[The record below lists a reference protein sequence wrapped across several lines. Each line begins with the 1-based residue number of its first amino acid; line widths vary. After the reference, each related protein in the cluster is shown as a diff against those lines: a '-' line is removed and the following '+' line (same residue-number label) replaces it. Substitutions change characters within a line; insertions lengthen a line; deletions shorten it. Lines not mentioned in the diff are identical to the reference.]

1 MTLNEYMTSLR
12 GKRIGVVGIGV
23 SNRPLIGLL
32 LDAGCDVT
40 ACDKR
45 DRAATGDTAD
55 MLESRGCKLKLGE
68 DYLEGLDFDVIFR
81 TPGLH
86 PRFLAQAEANG
97 AALTSEME
105 AFFALCPCR
114 IFAVTGSDGKTTTTS
129 IIAELLKAAG
139 YTVWLGGN
147 IGTPLLDKLPQM
159 KAEDIVVL
167 ELSSFQLHSMHCR
180 PHVAVITNVSPN
192 HLDVHPDYNDY
203 IDAKKQIFRAQ
214 QARDLLVLNADNGI
228 TRAMKD
234 EAKGR
239 VAFFSRCECVN
250 GIYSKD
256 GEIYTEGRAL
266 MPTDAIRIPGE
277 HNLENYMAAFAAVG
291 ELVPTEV
298 CRRVAEEFAG
308 VEHRLEMFCCR
319 KGVTYCNDSIA
330 SSPTRTIAGL
340 RALRQKPILLA
351 GGYDKH
357 IPFDELGH
365 EICRHVKA
373 LVLCGATSEK
383 ILTAVTASPLYEA
396 EKLPIVRKDDFTE
409 AVYAA
414 RELAEEGDLVLLSPA
429 CASFDMFP
437 NFAVRGRTFKK
448 IVTEMEQ

>member
-1 MTLNEYMTSLR
+1 MTLNEYMSSLR

-23 SNRPLIGLL
+23 SNRPLIELL

-45 DRAATGDTAD
+45 DRAAMGDLA
-55 MLESRGCKLKLGE
+55 LELENRGCKLKLGG
-68 DYLEGLDFDVIFR
+68 DYLSGLDFDVIFR

-86 PRFLAQAEANG
+86 PRFLAQAEENG
-97 AALTSEME
+97 ALLTSEME

-159 KAEDIVVL
+159 KPEDMVVL
-167 ELSSFQLHSMHCR
+167 ELSSFQLHSMNCH

-192 HLDVHPDYNDY
+192 HLDVHPDYSDY
-203 IDAKKQIFRAQ
+203 IDAKKQIFRGQTTA
-214 QARDLLVLNADNGI
+214 DVLVLNADNGI
-228 TRAMKD
+228 TASMAHESQGHVR
-234 EAKGR
+234 
-239 VAFFSRCECVN
+239 FFSRREAVN
-250 GIYSKD
+250 GVYSLN
-256 GEIYTEGRAL
+256 GEIYAEGKAM
-266 MPTDAIRIPGE
+266 MPAVAIRIPGE

-291 ELVPTEV
+291 ELVSPEL
-298 CRRVAEEFAG
+298 CRKVAEGFAG
-308 VEHRLEMFCCR
+308 VEHRLEMFHCVN
-319 KGVTYCNDSIA
+319 GVTYCNDSIA

-340 RALRQKPILLA
+340 RALRQKPILIA

-357 IPFDELGH
+357 IPFEELGH
-365 EICRHVKA
+365 EICRRVKA
-373 LVLCGATSEK
+373 LILCGATADK
-383 ILTAVTASPLYEA
+383 ILEAVQTSPLYDA
-396 EKLPIVRKDDFTE
+396 DALPIVRKEDFTE

-414 RELAEEGDLVLLSPA
+414 RDLAESGDLVLLSPA
-429 CASFDMFP
+429 CASFDKFP
-437 NFAVRGRTFKK
+437 NFAVRGKTFKK
-448 IVTEMEQ
+448 IVTEME